1 MGVWL
6 VRLAAVG
13 AGLVVSV
20 VLITLVQAI
29 SVRLFPMPPGTDPND
44 PAALAR
50 YMQQLP
56 IGALLLVALSYAVG
70 SLGGGIGV
78 SLVARNAP
86 YALAAVV
93 GGLLT
98 VAGFMN
104 LAAIPHPAWF
114 AVVTTLTYVP
124 GTLLGAYAAGQWRAR
139 RPPAGS

>member
-1 MGVWL
+1 MRIWL
-6 VRLAAVG
+6 ARLAAVA

-20 VLITLVQAI
+20 VLITAVQAI
-29 SVRLFPMPPGTDPND
+29 SVRLFPPPPGLDPND

-50 YMQQLP
+50 FMQQLP

-70 SLGGGIGV
+70 SLGGGVGV
-78 SLVARNAP
+78 GFVARRAAYGP
-86 YALAAVV
+86 AAVV

-124 GTLLGAYAAGQWRAR
+124 CALLGTYAVARWRGQ
-139 RPPAGS
+139 PAA

>member
-1 MGVWL
+1 MRYWL
-6 VRLAAVG
+6 ARLATVV

-20 VLITLVQAI
+20 VLIAAVQAI
-29 SVRLFPMPPGTDPND
+29 SVRLFPPPPGMDAND
-44 PAALAR
+44 PAAIAR
-50 YMQQLP
+50 FMQQLP

-70 SLGGGIGV
+70 SIGGGVGV
-78 SLVARNAP
+78 GLVARRAA
-86 YALAAVV
+86 YGLAAVV

-124 GTLLGAYAAGQWRAR
+124 CTLLGTYATARWRGQH
-139 RPPAGS
+139 PPA

>member
-1 MGVWL
+1 MRIWL
-6 VRLAAVG
+6 VRLGAVG

-20 VLITLVQAI
+20 VLMTLIQGL
-29 SVRLFPMPPGTDPND
+29 SVRLFPMPPGMDPND

-50 YMQQLP
+50 FMQQLP
-56 IGALLLVALSYAVG
+56 LGALLLVALSYAVG

-78 SLVARNAP
+78 GLVARQAA
-86 YALAAVV
+86 YGLAAVL

-98 VAGFMN
+98 IAGFAN

-124 GTLLGAYAAGQWRAR
+124 CTLLGTYAVAQWRAPKA
-139 RPPAGS
+139 PPGT